1 LISKTDTYLT
11 ISEPSTGLFKE
22 KGSKFLSFAYPI
34 TKDKEIKEIVDSLK
48 KEYFDARHH
57 CYAYRLG
64 AEKLIFRANDD
75 NEPSGT
81 AGKPILGQIVANDLT
96 NVLIAVIRYFGGTL
110 LGTAGLIHAYRNAS
124 VDAISNATIIER
136 YVYDI
141 YKLTFSYPQMN
152 YVMKI
157 IKDYDLLSF
166 DHSFELTCTLKVKIR
181 LSVAEAM
188 LLKFS
193 PLNEIEAI
201 LLGRE

>member
-1 LISKTDTYLT
+1 LTSQTDTYLT
-11 ISEPSTGLFKE
+11 INEPSTGLFKE
-22 KGSKFLSFAYPI
+22 KGSKFLSFAYPV
-34 TKDKEIKEIVDSLK
+34 TNDKEIKDIVDSLK

-64 AEKLIFRANDD
+64 TEKLIFRANDD

-96 NVLIAVIRYFGGTL
+96 NVLVVVVRYFGGTL

-124 VDAISNATIIER
+124 ADAISNATMIEK
-136 YVYDI
+136 YVFDVYQ
-141 YKLTFSYPQMN
+141 LTFSYPQMN

-181 LSVAEAM
+181 LSMADSM
-188 LLKFS
+188 LLKLS
-193 PLNEIEAI
+193 PLNEIEATLI
-201 LLGRE
+201 GRD